1 MALQG
6 IRFRLDTTPDT
17 DSTSELASAVNDST
31 TTIPVDDGTDFVVG
45 ENIKIQSEEM
55 HVSAIDG
62 NNLTVVRAVNST
74 SAAAHSSTSLD
85 VFEDDSAT
93 YTPSRMPD
101 MDVVETTSYKGIL
114 QNQAYGG
121 KIYTNEKFGKQL
133 EFELNYTN
141 LSSSDRTKI
150 EALFNAVKGQKET
163 FQFSPDN
170 GSTFH
175 TVRFTKPDLKFTQTT
190 YNIFSIGIVLRQEI
204 S

>member
-17 DSTSELASAVNDST
+17 NSTSELASAVNSST
-31 TTIPVDDGTDFVVG
+31 TTIPVDDGSDFVAG
-45 ENIKIQSEEM
+45 QNIKIQSEEM
-55 HVSAIDG
+55 HITGISG
-62 NNLTVVRAVNST
+62 NNLTVVRGVNGT
-74 SAAAHSSTSLD
+74 SAASHSSTSLD
-85 VFEDDSAT
+85 IFEDDSPT
-93 YTPSRMPD
+93 FTPSRMPD
-101 MDVVETTSYKGIL
+101 MDVVETTTYKGIL

-141 LSSSDRTKI
+141 LSSSDRSLL
-150 EALFNAVKGQKET
+150 EALFNAVKGQKLT
-163 FQFSPDN
+163 FQFSPDD

-190 YNIFSIGIVLRQEI
+190 YNIFSVGIVLRQEV

>member
-1 MALQG
+1 MAGNLE
-6 IRFRLDTTPDT
+6 LVKTTTSSSNADIVSIT
-17 DSTSELASAVNDST
+17 DCFTSEYDIYKV
-31 TTIPVDDGTDFVVG
+31 IY
-45 ENIKIQSEEM
+45 
-55 HVSAIDG
+55 
-62 NNLTVVRAVNST
+62 
-74 SAAAHSSTSLD
+74 

>member
-17 DSTSELASAVNDST
+17 NSTSELASAVNSST
-31 TTIPVDDGTDFVVG
+31 TTIPVDDGSDFVAG
-45 ENIKIQSEEM
+45 QNIKIQSEEM
-55 HVSAIDG
+55 HITSISG
-62 NNLTVVRAVNST
+62 NNLTVVRGVNGT
-74 SAAAHSSTSLD
+74 SAASHSSTSLD
-85 VFEDDSAT
+85 IF
-93 YTPSRMPD
+93 
-101 MDVVETTSYKGIL
+101 ETTTYKGIL

-141 LSSSDRTKI
+141 LSSSDRSLL
-150 EALFNAVKGQKET
+150 EALFNAVKGQKLT
-163 FQFSPDN
+163 FQFSADD
-170 GSTFH
+170 GSTFN

-190 YNIFSIGIVLRQEI
+190 YNIFSVGIVLRQEV

>member
-17 DSTSELASAVNDST
+17 NSTSELASAVNSST
-31 TTIPVDDGTDFVVG
+31 TTIPVDDGSDFVAG
-45 ENIKIQSEEM
+45 QNIKIQSEEM
-55 HVSAIDG
+55 HITSISG
-62 NNLTVVRAVNST
+62 NNLTVVRGVNGT
-74 SAAAHSSTSLD
+74 SAASHSSTSLD
-85 VFEDDSAT
+85 IFEDDSPT
-93 YTPSRMPD
+93 FTPSRMPD
-101 MDVVETTSYKGIL
+101 MDVVETTAYKGIL

-141 LSSSDRTKI
+141 LSSSDRSLL
-150 EALFNAVKGQKET
+150 EALFNAVKGQKLT
-163 FQFSPDN
+163 FQFSADD
-170 GSTFH
+170 GSTFN

-190 YNIFSIGIVLRQEI
+190 YNIFSVGIVLRQEV